1 LNKIYKRSL
10 AEERKCKI
18 IFLNVDHFIVEVH
31 AFAKSA
37 VFFCNRTALSALLA
51 RSVEQ
56 KKVLEMHFSTTER

>member
-18 IFLNVDHFIVEVH
+18 IFLNVDHFIVEVY

-37 VFFCNRTALSALLA
+37 VFFLQQNGTFGIIGAECRTKKSA
-51 RSVEQ
+51 
-56 KKVLEMHFSTTER
+56 